1 MVGIVV
7 VGLVDLVVGLVDLVV
22 GIVVVD
28 VVGLVLGLVDLVVS
42 RDGLG
47 DGVVDIIV
55 GSEKTYIIICH
66 TITKHEVHK
75 EIEITSLMIWTL
87 RIAKSIFSSYMN
99 SR

>member
-75 EIEITSLMIWTL
+75 EIEICKYLLES
-87 RIAKSIFSSYMN
+87 
-99 SR
+99 

>member
-28 VVGLVLGLVDLVVS
+28 VVGLVLGLVLGLVDLVVS

-47 DGVVDIIV
+47 DDLVDIIV
-55 GSEKTYIIICH
+55 GSEKNIHHYL
-66 TITKHEVHK
+66 
-75 EIEITSLMIWTL
+75 S
-87 RIAKSIFSSYMN
+87 
-99 SR
+99 

>member
-42 RDGLG
+42 RGGLG
-47 DGVVDIIV
+47 DGLVDIV
-55 GSEKTYIIICH
+55 VRSEKNIHDYLSYKN
-66 TITKHEVHK
+66 KHEVQK
-75 EIEITSLMIWTL
+75 EIAACKYLLES
-87 RIAKSIFSSYMN
+87 
-99 SR
+99 